1 MSLDSEMSPLAAD
14 KEAFDRKFP
23 HREVNS
29 TETERHLVGYEA
41 MKTLAT
47 MIKAEHL
54 PEARWNG

>member
-1 MSLDSEMSPLAAD
+1 MSFQPSTALMAAD
-14 KEAFDRKFP
+14 KEASDREFP

-47 MIKAEHL
+47 MLKAEHL